1 MNWENVTKEELE
13 SLFQQG
19 LWHKDVAEQF
29 GVSPRTVYIKVAKFG
44 IELKRKNAH
53 KEKDFKI
60 CKRCGRKILT
70 SKYWDQD
77 LCTSCGDSLATENT
91 FNSLNNDVSGIGA
104 KIIELRKQGLSFSKI
119 SEQLGCSKSTVSYWC
134 NSSTRKDVKNRT
146 QKQKQ
151 EEPWKYK
158 LCKAID
164 NFKKREQGVGREY
177 MDPNYDVKDWN
188 KKFRTAVL
196 DFSNGGKIVQEK
208 YGYKDVIE
216 AWGGTKVKCYLT
228 GKEIDIMTDNYQ
240 LDHKVPIAK
249 GGTNEISNM
258 RPVLPYANLSKS
270 DMTVEEY
277 LDLCKTVLTNFGYKI
292 EEPKDIKERIESA

>member
-1 MNWENVTKEELE
+1 MNWENITKEELE

-19 LWHKDVAEQF
+19 LWHKDIAEQF
-29 GVSPRTVYIKVAKFG
+29 GVSPRTVYTKVSKFG
-44 IELKRKNAH
+44 IELERKNAH

-70 SKYWDQD
+70 SKYWNQD

-91 FNSLNNDVSGIGA
+91 FNSLENDITGIGS
-104 KIIELRKQGLSFSKI
+104 KIIELRKQGLSYSKI
-119 SEQLGCSKSTVSYWC
+119 SEQLKCSKSTVSYWC
-134 NSSTRKDVKNRT
+134 NASTRKDVVTRNQRNKE
-146 QKQKQ
+146 K
-151 EEPWKYK
+151 EPWKYK
-158 LCKAID
+158 LLDALD
-164 NFKKREQGVGREY
+164 NFKRRKQGIGREY

-188 KKFRTAVL
+188 KKFRTAVSE
-196 DFSNGGKIVQEK
+196 FNSGGKILENK

-270 DMTVEEY
+270 DMTIEEY

-292 EEPKDIKERIESA
+292 EEPEDIKQRIESA